1 MIVFGSP
8 KVTNL
13 MIEYSSISIKL
24 PLKISVWKDI
34 KESVWATFP
43 QMQQLVTDYEMDD
56 NPIIINIQTLLEGLV
71 TKTVYVY

>member
-1 MIVFGSP
+1 
-8 KVTNL
+8 

>member
-1 MIVFGSP
+1 
-8 KVTNL
+8 

-24 PLKISVWKDI
+24 PLKTSVWKDI

>member
-1 MIVFGSP
+1 
-8 KVTNL
+8 

-24 PLKISVWKDI
+24 LLKTSVWKDI